1 MSSSLHKE
9 FTDRDFEIEKQPGFN
24 YGMIYASLAVLPS
37 ILVLIVP
44 SLMILAAILNLIG
57 LIFFVMYWIK
67 INWYRKVL
75 ENDDAGDPEDL
86 SL

>member
-1 MSSSLHKE
+1 MASSLYKE
-9 FTDRDFEIEKQPGFN
+9 FSDRDFEIEKQPGFI
-24 YGMIYASLAVLPS
+24 YGIIYATLSVLPS
-37 ILVLIVP
+37 IFVLISP
-44 SLMILAAILNLIG
+44 SLMMLAAGLNVVG

-75 ENDDAGDPEDL
+75 DNDDVAGSEDT